1 MKKII
6 LASLLA
12 LAPLVSLAA
21 GEGPQLDK
29 AGIDLEDK
37 ASLQRGAG
45 HFFNYCVG
53 CHSLKFMRYNRMGQD
68 LGISDEVLKS
78 TILPSYKKAGDTIT
92 VSMPEDLGKKWFG
105 KAPPDLSVTAR
116 YRGTDWIYTYL
127 RSFYL
132 DDKRP
137 YGVNNLVFPDVGMPH
152 VLWELEGA
160 KKAVYKTE
168 TNAEGNEHQVFE
180 GFEQVKPGK
189 LTPAEYDRF
198 ARDLTNFL
206 TYVAEPVRVER
217 EKLGIWVI
225 LFLLVF
231 TGVAYL
237 LKKEY
242 WKDVH

>member
-12 LAPLVSLAA
+12 LAPMVSLAA
-21 GEGPQLDK
+21 GEGPHLDK
-29 AGIDLEDK
+29 AGIDLTDK

-53 CHSLKFMRYNRMGQD
+53 CHSLKFMRYNRMSED

-92 VSMPEDLGKKWFG
+92 VSMPEDLGKAWFG

-127 RSFYL
+127 RTFYL

-168 TNAEGNEHQVFE
+168 TDAEGNEHQVFE

-189 LTPAEYDRF
+189 MTAAEYDGF
-198 ARDLTNFL
+198 TRDLTNFL
-206 TYVAEPVRVER
+206 TYVGEPVRVER
-217 EKLGIWVI
+217 EKMGIWVI

>member
-1 MKKII
+1 M
-6 LASLLA
+6 
-12 LAPLVSLAA
+12 
-21 GEGPQLDK
+21 
-29 AGIDLEDK
+29 
-37 ASLQRGAG
+37 
-45 HFFNYCVG
+45 
-53 CHSLKFMRYNRMGQD
+53 
-68 LGISDEVLKS
+68 
-78 TILPSYKKAGDTIT
+78 
-92 VSMPEDLGKKWFG
+92 
-105 KAPPDLSVTAR
+105 
-116 YRGTDWIYTYL
+116 
-127 RSFYL
+127 
-132 DDKRP
+132 
-137 YGVNNLVFPDVGMPH
+137 NNLVFPDVGMPH

-168 TNAEGNEHQVFE
+168 TDAEGNEHQVFE

-189 LTPAEYDRF
+189 MTSAEYDRF

-217 EKLGIWVI
+217 EKMGIWVI